1 MARPTRDLNFFYPTA
16 EFSGYERRSDEA
28 RFGILRSIAEL
39 GSSTLIDIGSGP
51 CRLFDW
57 LRRNGYQTDYE
68 AVDIREDSLRVCACA
83 PERVHTRT
91 PATQKDIVCLF
102 TTVSANIGS
111 DQKRN
116 RDMLV
121 SFIHEAKSFDPK
133 YIVLSVIRKEGVSGS
148 DLVQMVCYDR
158 QQVEEL
164 VHFLNP
170 KTFRIDET
178 SYPSEY
184 IVLCSF

>member
-16 EFSGYERRSDEA
+16 EFSGYERRSDED
-28 RFGILRSIAEL
+28 RFGVLRSIAEL

-57 LRRNGYQTDYE
+57 LRWNGYQTDYE

-83 PERVHTRT
+83 PERVYTRT

-102 TTVSANIGS
+102 ATVSMNIDS
-111 DQKRN
+111 DQRRN
-116 RDMLV
+116 RNVLIELLNQAKDMN
-121 SFIHEAKSFDPK
+121 PK
-133 YIVLSVIRKEGVSGS
+133 HIILSVIRKEEAKG
-148 DLVQMVCYDR
+148 LNLIQLVCYDR
-158 QQVEEL
+158 HQVEEL
-164 VHFLNP
+164 IHFLNP
-170 KTFRIDET
+170 RTFRIDET